1 MNQNAEHQRPP
12 QNEDDEEQ
20 QADTAPYLNLPK
32 IQQSAGGQ
40 VVCALIL
47 QSTALAEHVSQY
59 LLDVDPLLEQQRGAA
74 ECPIHQQLQLV
85 PVQEHL

>member
-1 MNQNAEHQRPP
+1 LNQNAEHQWPP
-12 QNEDDEEQ
+12 QNEDDDEQ
-20 QADTAPYLNLPK
+20 QADTTPYLNLPK

-40 VVCALIL
+40 VVCALVL
-47 QSTALAEHVSQY
+47 LSAALAEHVCQY
-59 LLDVDPLLEQQRGAA
+59 LFDVDPFLEQQRGAA